1 MYEYDAIITY
11 VYDGDTLTATIDL
24 GFKIHIDGAKLRL
37 ANINTP
43 EIRGGTE
50 ETKQAGRCSRD
61 YVKQQVLGKL
71 VRIRVLGRG
80 KYGRYLVEVWLPNGS
95 GVPGPESLNS
105 ELVRLGYAGTY
116 E

>member
-1 MYEYDAIITY
+1 MYEYDAVITH

-37 ANINTP
+37 AYVNTP

-50 ETKQAGRCSRD
+50 ETKQAGRRSRN
-61 YVKQQVLGKL
+61 YVKQRILGKK
-71 VRIRVLGRG
+71 VRLRALGRG
-80 KYGRYLVEVWLPNGS
+80 KYGRYLVEVWLPNGNDQ
-95 GVPGPESLNS
+95 PGPESLNS
-105 ELVRLGYAGTY
+105 ELVRLGYAGAY